1 MANGGDAKVRNPPLS
16 SAWSAAFFGAC
27 LLAASAQGSTLSPKG
42 LIITRTPSGGISS
55 VRTIGG
61 YAPGASTTPFNWQA
75 PGGGNR
81 NLNAPGQ
88 NFFLRNSVNSR
99 NVRNAKQATQATQAT
114 QPICNGKGL
123 CWSDLRLKRN
133 AELIA
138 HLGNGLNLY
147 RYSYLWSSR
156 LYVGVMA
163 QEVQRVM
170 PDAVVSGPDGFLRVD
185 YAKVGMPFMT
195 WRQWTHASGAP
206 PTEPSL

>member
-1 MANGGDAKVRNPPLS
+1 MRNPPLFPARFAS
-16 SAWSAAFFGAC
+16 FLVAC
-27 LLAASAQGSTLSPKG
+27 VLAASAQGSTLSPKG

-123 CWSDLRLKRN
+123 CWSDLRLKRD
-133 AELIA
+133 AVLIA

-163 QEVQRVM
+163 QEVSAIAPGAVQRG
-170 PDAVVSGPDGFLRVD
+170 ADGYLRVD
-185 YAKVGMPFMT
+185 YRQLGLRLQTWDT
-195 WRQWTHASGAP
+195 WRQGRAFSG
-206 PTEPSL
+206 